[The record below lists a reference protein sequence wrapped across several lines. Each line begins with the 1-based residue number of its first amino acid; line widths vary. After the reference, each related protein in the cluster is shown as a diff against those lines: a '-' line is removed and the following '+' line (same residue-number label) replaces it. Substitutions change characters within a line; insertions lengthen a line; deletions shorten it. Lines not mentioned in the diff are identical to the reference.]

1 MKKLYILKNK
11 QGIEDGPWEPW
22 YDKTFG
28 FVVRAK
34 NTNEARKIAA
44 ENAADE
50 GANAWELS
58 KYSTCKELSVK
69 GKSEMIITDH
79 ASA

>member
-1 MKKLYILKNK
+1 MEKKLYILKPKENL
-11 QGIEDGPWEPW
+11 ENSPWEPW
-22 YDKTFG
+22 YDKAFG

-34 NTNEARKIAA
+34 DSNEARKIAS
-44 ENAADE
+44 ENAGGE
-50 GANAWELS
+50 HSGAWGS

-69 GKSEMIITDH
+69 GKSELIIRDF